1 MSNSIQIG
9 DKCPSFKLKDQHGK
23 SFSSDEV
30 IGDKNLIVYFYPK
43 DETAG
48 CTKQACSF
56 RDAYTDLQAAGAM
69 VIGISSDDEK
79 SHKAFAEN
87 HNLPFTL
94 LADTDK
100 KVRKAFG
107 VPTNLL
113 GLIPGRV
120 TYVIDKKGIVRGVF
134 NSQMKF
140 EMHVPEAL
148 RILEKIKE

>member
-1 MSNSIQIG
+1 MSKSIQIG
-9 DKCPSFKLKDQHGK
+9 DKCPSFSLKDQHGEV
-23 SFSSDEV
+23 FNSDEI
-30 IGDKNLIVYFYPK
+30 IGDKNMVVYFYPK

-56 RDAYTDLQAAGAM
+56 RDAYTDFTAAGAL
-69 VIGISSDDEK
+69 VIGISSDDEE

-87 HNLPFTL
+87 HNLPFIL

-120 TYVIDKKGIVRGVF
+120 TYVIDKNGIVRGVF

-140 EMHVPEAL
+140 EQHVPEAL
-148 RILEKIKE
+148 LILDELK